1 MAANFM
7 SKGKAKAS
15 SNVPRYG
22 MFGEA
27 FLVTIGRNRYLCAWV
42 IQVRVIAHYNPKGLC
57 ALRGGRGKP
66 LPTPWQPDTKT

>member
-42 IQVRVIAHYNPKGLC
+42 IQVMVIAHYNHCMVVCSP
-57 ALRGGRGKP
+57 RGQGQA
-66 LPTPWQPDTKT
+66 PTDPMAARH